1 MPIKL
6 HGLLSDNMMMQE
18 GIPARIWGT
27 AGKGQKIRI
36 SMAGKTAQAVADKKG
51 DFEAL
56 IGPFPYGGPYTL
68 TVGDKKIKNVLVG
81 DVWVCSGQSNMEMS
95 VSAAANADEEI
106 KKAKYPKIRILTVTR
121 SLSGQAEQ
129 DMPGNALW
137 REVTPQSIA
146 GFSAAG
152 YYFGRELHQKTGHP
166 IGLINTS
173 WGGTRIEPWLS
184 IEGFRKWERH
194 DEEVKKYAQKF
205 KKASKRVDMSVQRV
219 VAQAA
224 AEVQVH
230 TDSGNAGVAM
240 GFANFDLDD
249 RKMETSELPGYW
261 TDNGYEFV
269 GAVWYRKTV
278 NIPENWL
285 GNDLYLS
292 LGSFTDFDNTYFNGE
307 SVGFTCKDVPNFWDA
322 PRKYVVPAKIVRPG
336 KNVIAVRVFAHK
348 THGGSN
354 GVMRSMNLS
363 VINKAGK
370 GEIPLFGKWKMA
382 VEKKLPRLFDTPG
395 GANAGVLDSVTPTWI
410 HNSMIAPL
418 VRFPIKGAIWYQ
430 GESNASEPQKYAE
443 LLPLLIQDWREKWN
457 VGDFPFHIVSLAGYK
472 TADPWPELR
481 QAQYDTLRL
490 KNTGIAMA
498 IDIGEPSDIHPKNKQ
513 DVGKRLALSALAKD
527 YGKDVEFSGPVAIK
541 AEKKGTRIVVSF
553 QHAAGLK
560 TRGFVGKLVGFEVAA
575 KKGAFVPAKSAKII
589 GSNVVIDAGIPS
601 ASYVRYAWDCFPDA
615 NLYNGADLPA
625 VPFRMKIG

>member
-1 MPIKL
+1 MAIKL

-18 GIPARIWGT
+18 GTPARIWGT
-27 AGKGQKIRI
+27 AGKGKKIRI
-36 SMAGKTAQAVADKKG
+36 SMAGKTTSAVADRKG
-51 DFEAL
+51 NFEAF
-56 IGPFPYGGPYTL
+56 IGPFPCGGPHTL
-68 TVGDKKIKNVLVG
+68 TVGNKKIKNVLVG

-95 VSAAANADEEI
+95 VSASANADQEI
-106 KKAKYPKIRILTVTR
+106 KKAKHPKIRIVTVTR
-121 SLSGQAEQ
+121 SLSGKAEQ
-129 DMPGNALW
+129 DMPGNVLW

-146 GFSAAG
+146 GFSAAA
-152 YYFGRELHQKTGHP
+152 YFFGRELHQKTGHP

-173 WGGTRIEPWLS
+173 WGGTRIEPWMS
-184 IEGFRKWERH
+184 MEGFRKWQRY

-230 TDSGNAGVAM
+230 TDPGNAGVAM
-240 GFANFDLDD
+240 GFANLDLDD

-261 TDNGYEFV
+261 TDKGYEFV
-269 GAVWYRKTV
+269 GAVWYRKAVT
-278 NIPENWL
+278 IPQSWL

-322 PRKYVVPAKIVRPG
+322 QRKYVVPAKIVRPG

-363 VINKAGK
+363 VINKPNK
-370 GEIPLFGKWKMA
+370 GEVPLYGKWKMA
-382 VEKKLPRLFDTPG
+382 VERKLPRLFDTPG
-395 GANAGVLDSVTPTWI
+395 GAGAGVLDSVTPTWI

-418 VRFPIKGAIWYQ
+418 VKFPIKGAIWYQ

-481 QAQYDTLRL
+481 QAQYDALRV

-513 DVGKRLALSALAKD
+513 EVGKRLALCALAKD
-527 YGKDVEFSGPVAIK
+527 YGKNIEFSGPVAVK
-541 AEKKGTRIVVSF
+541 AEKTGKQIVVSF

-589 GSNVVIDAGIPS
+589 GGHVLIDAGIPS
-601 ASYVRYAWDCFPDA
+601 AAYVRYAWDCFPDA
-615 NLYNGADLPA
+615 NLYNSEELPA
-625 VPFRMKIG
+625 VPFKMKIG